1 MTAKLE
7 YFGTGV
13 FRHGVASDDTGWFAT
28 FWQGREADLAALL
41 VPSETTAQQDQR
53 ESAALEER
61 PVNEPAKGQTDS
73 HQTPS
78 NEDQRAA
85 CAEEGSGDSAKAKG
99 PQVASPAAAHLTPRE
114 ADPYVLLEMYQDD
127 TRFQLCQR
135 IANASLE
142 RNQKERENAE
152 LRAQLA
158 EALERCEDEAA
169 AKRLTRG
176 LLTSAERQLAEAR
189 RLEQAR
195 LEHWAEYWNGSRN
208 ERAMSDALG
217 HILGQVEARLMELSA
232 ALKENGN
239 G

>member
-1 MTAKLE
+1 MGAQESGCGEGASMTESTRPDAPHGETFSDGEFRFKLGGKW
-7 YFGTGV
+7 YYRGNLSPSWFY
-13 FRHGVASDDTGWFAT
+13 VASRADGSCQDGI
-28 FWQGREADLAALL
+28 RERVEHGSICRLL
-41 VPSETTAQQDQR
+41 DGIAEMLKSCAPSETTAQQDQR
-53 ESAALEER
+53 ESAVLEER

-152 LRAQLA
+152 LRRELA
-158 EALERCEDEAA
+158 ASMRRIEAYGFECEAGS
-169 AKRLTRG
+169 LTNCKDWI
-176 LLTSAERQLAEAR
+176 E
-189 RLEQAR
+189 
-195 LEHWAEYWNGSRN
+195 
-208 ERAMSDALG
+208 
-217 HILGQVEARLMELSA
+217 
-232 ALKENGN
+232 LKEQFK
-239 G
+239 